1 MKYFS
6 KNNSLQKDLIEL
18 SIFLGNNLD
27 WVQGAGRNTSV
38 KDKSNISVDSF
49 IYQSWMSI
57 TILLINYGSRI
68 HIYVKIEH
76 NL

>member
-1 MKYFS
+1 MP
-6 KNNSLQKDLIEL
+6 LLTV
-18 SIFLGNNLD
+18 FLGNNLD
-27 WVQGAGRNTSV
+27 WVQAAGGNTSV

-68 HIYVKIEH
+68 HTYIKIDH